1 MSTLAEIESTVAA
14 LPRGEQE
21 VLLRHLAERLH
32 PRRVR
37 RAGHGGNKSWPVA
50 PPKVNKAESRRLMQR
65 IEKQFGRVESEN
77 WK

>member
-1 MSTLAEIESTVAA
+1 MSTLAEIENSVAA

-21 VLLRHLAERLH
+21 VLLRHLAARLH
-32 PRRVR
+32 PSPVR
-37 RAGHGGNKSWPVA
+37 RGGGGGKKAWPVA
-50 PPKVNKAESRRLMQR
+50 PPKVNKTESRRLMQR

>member
-1 MSTLAEIESTVAA
+1 MSTLAEIENTVAA

-21 VLLRHLAERLH
+21 VLLRHLAARLH
-32 PRRVR
+32 PTRVR
-37 RAGHGGNKSWPVA
+37 RTGSGVKKAWPVA

-65 IEKQFGRVESEN
+65 IEKQFGRVELEN